1 VTKDLALT
9 ALLRS
14 ALSAFQASQAA
25 LQYLMWALEHVE
37 RAGNRKAADHAR
49 LAMKALKQNPAPKI
63 DESTS

>member
-37 RAGNRKAADHAR
+37 RAGNRKAADPAR
-49 LAMKALKQNPAPKI
+49 LAIKALGKI
-63 DESTS
+63 QPHKNDESMS

>member
-14 ALSAFQASQAA
+14 ALSAFHASQAA

-37 RAGNRKAADHAR
+37 RAGNRQAADHAR
-49 LAMKALKQNPAPKI
+49 LARKALGKI
-63 DESTS
+63 QPHKNDESMS